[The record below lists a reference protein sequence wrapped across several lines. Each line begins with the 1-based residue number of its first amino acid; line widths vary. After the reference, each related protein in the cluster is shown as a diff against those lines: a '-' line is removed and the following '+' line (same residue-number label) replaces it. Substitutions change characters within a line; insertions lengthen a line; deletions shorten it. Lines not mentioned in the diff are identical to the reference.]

1 MHTKDTKKIRKQLRT
16 LLLEKERHDRL
27 YYQENAPEIS
37 DFEYDCL
44 LSEIQAIQEQFPDL
58 MEKQG
63 PGSDLGKHLFTEQ
76 PHLSPMLSL
85 ANTYSKEELFSF
97 DQHLAEKGYLER
109 PYVLEPKVDG
119 MAINLIY
126 ENGELTRA
134 LTRGDGQKG
143 ETITLNA
150 KTIDS
155 IPLKLATPI
164 ASIEVRGEVYIS
176 KANFETLNEEQERLG
191 QESFSNARNLASG
204 SLKLLDVEEVKRR
217 KLQFVAHGIGATSQ
231 ILKTQKEVYQWLWDN
246 HFPVF
251 PTFTLA
257 HSIEEAWAF
266 IEGFPQLKEQFPYVT
281 DGVVLKLNDRLQQEE
296 LGATAKAPRWAI
308 AYKFEPESAE
318 TQLKSVTF
326 QVGRTGVITPVAE
339 LEPVDLAGSRVARAT
354 LHNFDEIARKD
365 IRIGD
370 VVWIQKAGEVIPAI
384 VKVNLDKRSSDVL
397 PINIPQNCPACNATL
412 TQIPGETALRCT
424 SLNCPEQLRLK
435 IVHFA
440 SKDALDIIGMGPKIV
455 DILVKNHWVQNISDL
470 YQLWRYREQWLQ
482 LEGFGQTLVDQLLAS
497 IEASKQQPLWRL
509 IYGLSIP
516 NIGLES
522 AKNLAKQFSNLT
534 ALEAASLDELQT
546 ISLIGLQS
554 AQSILEFFKLPA
566 NKPILQVL
574 SKIGFSSPQ
583 SPTLSPWQGK
593 TFVLTGSL
601 SQMTRSEARK
611 QIESLG
617 GSVSE
622 TVSNKIY
629 ALIAGDKPGDK
640 LQKAQKLNLSIWNET
655 TFLEELKRATN

>member
-1 MHTKDTKKIRKQLRT
+1 MHAKDTKKIRKQLRS

-27 YYQENAPEIS
+27 YYQENTPEIS

-44 LSEIQAIQEQFPDL
+44 VSEIQAIQEKFPDL
-58 MEKQG
+58 LEEQG
-63 PGSDLGKHLFTEQ
+63 PGSDLGKHLFAEH

-85 ANTYSKEELFSF
+85 SNTYSKEELFAF
-97 DQHLAEKGYLER
+97 DQHLAEKGCLDR
-109 PYVLEPKVDG
+109 SYVLEPKVDG

-126 ENGELTRA
+126 ENGELTHA

-143 ETITLNA
+143 ETITINA

-155 IPLKLATPI
+155 IPLKLTTAIPYV
-164 ASIEVRGEVYIS
+164 EVRGEVYIS
-176 KANFETLNEEQERLG
+176 KEKFKALNEEQERLG

-217 KLQFVAHGIGATSQ
+217 KLAFVAHGIGSISQ
-231 ILKTQKEVYQWLWDN
+231 VLRTQKEVYQWLADN

-251 PTFTLA
+251 PTCTLV
-257 HSIEEAWAF
+257 HSIGDAWTF
-266 IEGFPQLKEQFPYVT
+266 IEHFPQFKEQFPYVT

-318 TQLKSVTF
+318 TKLKSVTF
-326 QVGRTGVITPVAE
+326 QVGRTGIITPVAE
-339 LEPVDLAGSRVARAT
+339 LKPVDLAGSRVARAT

-384 VKVNLDKRSSDVL
+384 VKVNLDKRLPDAL
-397 PINIPQNCPACNATL
+397 PIKIPQNCPACNATL
-412 TQIPGETALRCT
+412 TKIPGETALRCT
-424 SLNCPEQLRLK
+424 SLNCPEQVRLK

-440 SKDALDIIGMGPKIV
+440 SKDALDISGMGPKIV
-455 DILVKNHWVQNISDL
+455 DTLVNNHWVQNVSDL
-470 YQLWRYREQWLQ
+470 YQLWRYREQWLR

-497 IEASKQQPLWRL
+497 IEGSKQQPLWRL

-522 AKNLAKQFSNLT
+522 AKNLAKQFSHLT
-534 ALEAASLDELQT
+534 ALETASLEDLQT
-546 ISLIGLQS
+546 IPLIGLQS

-574 SKIGFSSPQ
+574 NKIGFASSL

-593 TFVLTGSL
+593 IFVLTGSL
-601 SQMTRSEARK
+601 PQMTRSKARNH
-611 QIESLG
+611 IERLG

-629 ALIAGDKPGDK
+629 ALITGDKPGDK
-640 LQKAQKLNLSIWNET
+640 LQKAQKLGLPIWNET
-655 TFLEELKRATN
+655 TFLEELDRATN